1 MQRRPRPEPQPLGR
15 GASEATAGARRPGG
29 FVVRVGM
36 GEGVVTS
43 RPDAVLVAAGLG
55 SCVAVVV
62 HCPRPL
68 VGGMAHVM
76 LPRAFG
82 DGQAPFKFADT
93 AVPALVRALEEAGAD
108 AGRTAVR
115 IVGGAGMFALPPTS
129 PLNLGIRNV
138 EAVREQ
144 LREGGLRLH
153 GEDVGGSVSRTV
165 ALYVGT
171 GRVTVRTAAGVEREL

>member
-1 MQRRPRPEPQPLGR
+1 M
-15 GASEATAGARRPGG
+15 
-29 FVVRVGM
+29 VRVGM
-36 GEGVVTS
+36 GEGVVTR
-43 RPDAVLVAAGLG
+43 RPDAVLMATGLG

-62 HCPRPL
+62 HCARPL

-93 AVPALVRALEEAGAD
+93 GVRALVRALEEAGAD
-108 AGRTAVR
+108 AGSTAVH

-129 PLNLGIRNV
+129 PLNLGTRNV

-144 LREGGLRLH
+144 LREWGLRLH

-165 ALYVGT
+165 ALHVGT
-171 GRVTVRTAAGVEREL
+171 GRVTIRTAAGVEREL

>member
-1 MQRRPRPEPQPLGR
+1 
-15 GASEATAGARRPGG
+15 
-29 FVVRVGM
+29 VVRVGM

>member
-1 MQRRPRPEPQPLGR
+1 MQRRPRSGLSDLTSGTWGSR
-15 GASEATAGARRPGG
+15 GGG
-29 FVVRVGM
+29 EFVVRVGM

-62 HCPRPL
+62 HCARPL

-82 DGQAPFKFADT
+82 GGQAVFKFADT
-93 AVPALVRALEEAGAD
+93 AVPALARALEEAGAD
-108 AGRTAVR
+108 PGRATVR
-115 IVGGAGMFALPPTS
+115 MAGGAGMFALPPTS
-129 PLNLGIRNV
+129 PLNLGARNV

-144 LREGGLRLH
+144 LRLWGLRLC

-165 ALYVGT
+165 ALQVGT
-171 GRVTVRTAAGVEREL
+171 GRVTVRTAAGREQEL